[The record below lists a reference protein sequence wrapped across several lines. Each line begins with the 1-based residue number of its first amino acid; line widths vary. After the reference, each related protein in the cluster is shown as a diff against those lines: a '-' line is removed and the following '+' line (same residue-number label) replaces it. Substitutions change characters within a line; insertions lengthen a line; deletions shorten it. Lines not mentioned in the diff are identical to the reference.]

1 MTIHPAAELPADAQ
15 GIWCRQSRL
24 AGAVRFIIFGG
35 VLAIPIVCGWHFQ
48 RPWLIWLGAAAAIV
62 LLPLLL
68 LDVAKM
74 FRATNWV
81 LLIGPDGLWLNLR
94 SYGGNA
100 STEDSIVRI
109 EYGEIDTVGRH
120 TERYFTPSKD
130 NIGPGSQGG
139 VGGTTA
145 WKDQFLEI
153 RLNDEQT
160 DELET
165 ALNNLRA
172 PPAGEQPSSNKLQIQ
187 SGYPYTTWLV
197 SPSVLRVIWA
207 SGHGPL
213 IRPSLKRT
221 LSELAARVK
230 IAAPTEWRRP
240 EWRKLTPDE
249 VAELAR
255 ELIHVHG
262 AEFEATALLVRAG
275 GVAYA
280 DAKALIR
287 QIEAEVPDF
296 RRKAMAKSE
305 KND

>member
-1 MTIHPAAELPADAQ
+1 MTIYPASELPADAQ

-24 AGAVRFIIFGG
+24 AGVVRYIVFGG
-35 VLAIPIVCGWHFQ
+35 VLAVPIVCGWHFQ
-48 RPWLIWLGAAAAIV
+48 RSWLIWLGAAAAII

-81 LLIGPDGLWLNLR
+81 LLVGPDGLWLNLR
-94 SYGGNA
+94 SYGDHVA
-100 STEDSIVRI
+100 TEGSIVRI

-120 TERYFTPSKD
+120 ARRYFTPSKE

-139 VGGTTA
+139 IGGTTA

-153 RLNDEQT
+153 RLNHEQT
-160 DELET
+160 DELKT
-165 ALNNLRA
+165 ALNNLRS
-172 PPAGEQPSSNKLQIQ
+172 PRAGEQPSSNKLQIR

-197 SPSVLRVIWA
+197 SPSVLRVIWS

-221 LSELAARVK
+221 LSELATHVK
-230 IAAPTEWRRP
+230 IAAPTELRRSEWRRLSP
-240 EWRKLTPDE
+240 EE
-249 VAELAR
+249 IAELTR

-262 AEFEATALLVRAG
+262 AEFEATAVLVRAG

-280 DAKALIR
+280 DAKALIG
-287 QIEAEVPDF
+287 QVKAEVLDF
-296 RRKAMAKSE
+296 PRKAMAKGE
-305 KND
+305 RND